1 MADQKHSPEF
11 VALMNELYSSK
22 RLPRDVRA
30 EFDAYEQGYRDAI
43 ADVVAMLH
51 GIGRTEACAFEE
63 AKFADRIKA
72 RIERGDANGSR
83 HG

>member
-1 MADQKHSPEF
+1 VADQKHSPEF
-11 VALMNELYSSK
+11 VALMNELYPNTT
-22 RLPRDVRA
+22 RGNPLG
-30 EFDAYEQGYRDAI
+30 YTQGYADAI

-72 RIERGDANGSR
+72 RIERGDANGAR